1 MRDFLLGLKWIN
13 LLLSLIFEVG
23 RHKPLTW
30 ILKWEDMPLIWTTP
44 SAGSLYKG
52 MEEGSLYS
60 LPACSHLT
68 IKSVLH
74 WCSSQ
79 LIPEYAE
86 GQLRETFSLLG

>member
-52 MEEGSLYS
+52 MEEGSCCS
-60 LPACSHLT
+60 LPAFPHLAST
-68 IKSVLH
+68 FI
-74 WCSSQ
+74 SSLALASTSGFQ
-79 LIPEYAE
+79 CI
-86 GQLRETFSLLG
+86 QQTS